1 MPRVRFRIRTI
12 MIVIAVLAVLLGF
25 LVVLLRWVALPE
37 VDFYPETY
45 SHSH

>member
-25 LVVLLRWVALPE
+25 LVGLLRWVALPD
-37 VDFYPETY
+37 VDLFPTTY
-45 SHSH
+45 STSH